1 MALALPFIGLTMLT
15 GYLLNKDESVISRK
29 NVATRTAV
37 IENDKPNGE
46 NIYSSNKANEADFA
60 TFYKSVQNYKD
71 AQDPAI
77 TGVLPPIFNTYS
89 ANGNTNVLTQNA
101 QSVPSINSEEMNK
114 INEMNRRADILN
126 DSSKPSVNNRPM
138 FNPVYSSLES
148 VSGPFNELQN
158 SEFVKDAPSNDV
170 NPLTG
175 LSYETQHEN
184 MTPFFG
190 SAIKQN
196 IEQMTNTSMLDL
208 YTGNNSTFQHK
219 KEIKPFYTLMKQDI
233 NGTPSITL
241 NTDMDRFIPS
251 NFKQN
256 EKPFYEKRIAAPI
269 SGTIDNDI
277 RVYGQS
283 VDELRVASKPKL
295 TYEARTVSGQFMN
308 VRGIQPQVNKNLV
321 DRYYVQT
328 PDMLL
333 KTTGAITGE
342 ATRDNFVIK
351 PTSREATSSET
362 YIGPSHSALQVKSI
376 QRAAL
381 INGNNNE
388 GNQINQDVENAQNN
402 NNGISKSLVQDPKRQ
417 SFKTDFIRNY
427 NTNERKDAN
436 YDYGK
441 TTYTPYITERSL
453 NGETNQFD
461 LNVNKQNKGQKVY
474 LQDDAK
480 STIKQTTLL
489 SDNSGHLKSFDK
501 GSISAIDAG
510 LQHWDAK
517 ATNKQALINNKYI
530 GGMKKDEGMGYSVAK
545 YIAKTTG
552 KEIISANSNY
562 TGNSSADAIKNTTI
576 YSTYSDPIKTRN
588 VTSVHYTG
596 SSAPVSRQDSASRH
610 NYTNAEISDRQEQLL
625 TNERPS
631 GPNVFQISS
640 GSDSQGQ
647 FKYTDKMKLKEEV
660 SYRKLQDIN
669 EFINPKLPHLTTP
682 VQNIGRTENKKEA
695 SSESE
700 NTRLEPFLIRN
711 QLKNNPFIID
721 GPNRI

>member
-1 MALALPFIGLTMLT
+1 
-15 GYLLNKDESVISRK
+15 
-29 NVATRTAV
+29 
-37 IENDKPNGE
+37 
-46 NIYSSNKANEADFA
+46 
-60 TFYKSVQNYKD
+60 
-71 AQDPAI
+71 
-77 TGVLPPIFNTYS
+77 
-89 ANGNTNVLTQNA
+89 
-101 QSVPSINSEEMNK
+101 
-114 INEMNRRADILN
+114 
-126 DSSKPSVNNRPM
+126 
-138 FNPVYSSLES
+138 
-148 VSGPFNELQN
+148 
-158 SEFVKDAPSNDV
+158 
-170 NPLTG
+170 
-175 LSYETQHEN
+175 
-184 MTPFFG
+184 
-190 SAIKQN
+190 
-196 IEQMTNTSMLDL
+196 
-208 YTGNNSTFQHK
+208 
-219 KEIKPFYTLMKQDI
+219 
-233 NGTPSITL
+233 
-241 NTDMDRFIPS
+241 
-251 NFKQN
+251 
-256 EKPFYEKRIAAPI
+256 
-269 SGTIDNDI
+269 
-277 RVYGQS
+277 
-283 VDELRVASKPKL
+283 
-295 TYEARTVSGQFMN
+295 
-308 VRGIQPQVNKNLV
+308 
-321 DRYYVQT
+321 
-328 PDMLL
+328 MLL

-342 ATRDNFVIK
+342 AARDNFFIK

-362 YIGPSHSALQVKSI
+362 YIGPSHSSSQVKSI

-381 INGNNNE
+381 INGNNNQD
-388 GNQINQDVENAQNN
+388 NVDVEGFVNTNN
-402 NNGISKSLVQDPKRQ
+402 SNSISQSLVQDPKRQ

-489 SDNSGHLKSFDK
+489 SDNSGHLKAFDK
-501 GSISAIDAG
+501 GSISAIDTG
-510 LQHWDAK
+510 LQHWEAK

-562 TGNSSADAIKNTTI
+562 TGNSSADAIKNATI
-576 YSTYSDPIKTRN
+576 YSTYNDPIKTRN

-596 SSAPVSRQDSASRH
+596 STAPVSRQDSASRH

-682 VQNIGRTENKKEA
+682 VQNIGRTENQKEA

-700 NTRLEPFLIRN
+700 NTRLEPLLIRN
-711 QLKNNPFIID
+711 QLKDNPFIID

>member
-1 MALALPFIGLTMLT
+1 MALALPFVGLTMLT

-89 ANGNTNVLTQNA
+89 ANGNTNVLTENI
-101 QSVPSINSEEMNK
+101 QSVHSINSEEMNK
-114 INEMNRRADILN
+114 INEINRRADVLN

-175 LSYETQHEN
+175 LSYETQHKN

-219 KEIKPFYTLMKQDI
+219 KEMKPFYTLMKQDI

-277 RVYGQS
+277 RAYGQS

-321 DRYYVQT
+321 NRYYDQT

-342 ATRDNFVIK
+342 ATRDNFFIK

-362 YIGPSHSALQVKSI
+362 YIGPSHSSLQVKSI
-376 QRAAL
+376 QRAVL
-381 INGNNNE
+381 INDNN
-388 GNQINQDVENAQNN
+388 NQDVEGFENAQNN

-441 TTYTPYITERSL
+441 TTYTPYITERAL

-461 LNVNKQNKGQKVY
+461 LNVNKQNKGQKIY
-474 LQDDAK
+474 LQDNAK
-480 STIKQTTLL
+480 STIKETTLL

-501 GSISAIDAG
+501 GSISAIDTG
-510 LQHWDAK
+510 LQQWDAK

-545 YIAKTTG
+545 YIAKTTE

-562 TGNSSADAIKNTTI
+562 TADAIKNATI

-640 GSDSQGQ
+640 GSDSQGK

-660 SYRKLQDIN
+660 SYRKLQDVN
-669 EFINPKLPHLTTP
+669 EFINPKLPQLTTP
-682 VQNIGRTENKKEA
+682 IQNIGLTENKKEA

-700 NTRLEPFLIRN
+700 NTRLEPILIRN

>member
-1 MALALPFIGLTMLT
+1 MALALPFVGLTMLT

-89 ANGNTNVLTQNA
+89 ANGNTNVLTENI
-101 QSVPSINSEEMNK
+101 QSVHSINSEEMNK
-114 INEMNRRADILN
+114 INEINRRADVLN

-175 LSYETQHEN
+175 LSYETQHKN

-219 KEIKPFYTLMKQDI
+219 KEMKPFYTLMKQDI

-277 RVYGQS
+277 RAYGQS

-321 DRYYVQT
+321 NRYYDQT

-342 ATRDNFVIK
+342 ATRDNFFIK

-362 YIGPSHSALQVKSI
+362 YIGPSHSSLQVKSI
-376 QRAAL
+376 QRAVL
-381 INGNNNE
+381 INDNN
-388 GNQINQDVENAQNN
+388 NQDVEGFENAQNN

-441 TTYTPYITERSL
+441 TTYTPYITERAL

-461 LNVNKQNKGQKVY
+461 LNVNKQNKGQKIY
-474 LQDDAK
+474 LQDNAK
-480 STIKQTTLL
+480 STIKETTLL

-501 GSISAIDAG
+501 GSISAIDTG
-510 LQHWDAK
+510 LQQWDAK

-545 YIAKTTG
+545 YIAKTTE

-562 TGNSSADAIKNTTI
+562 TGNSSADAIKNATI

-640 GSDSQGQ
+640 GSDSQGK

-660 SYRKLQDIN
+660 SYRKLQDVN
-669 EFINPKLPHLTTP
+669 EFINPKLPQLTTP
-682 VQNIGRTENKKEA
+682 IQNIGLTENKKEA

-700 NTRLEPFLIRN
+700 NTRLEPILIRN

>member
-1 MALALPFIGLTMLT
+1 MALALPFVGLTMLT

-89 ANGNTNVLTQNA
+89 ANGNTNVLTENI
-101 QSVPSINSEEMNK
+101 QSVHSINSEEMNK
-114 INEMNRRADILN
+114 INEINRRADVLN

-175 LSYETQHEN
+175 LSYETQHKN

-219 KEIKPFYTLMKQDI
+219 KEMKPFYTLMKQDI

-277 RVYGQS
+277 RAYGQS

-321 DRYYVQT
+321 NRYYDQT

-342 ATRDNFVIK
+342 ATRDNFFIK

-362 YIGPSHSALQVKSI
+362 YIGPSHSSLQVKSI
-376 QRAAL
+376 QRAVL
-381 INGNNNE
+381 INDNN
-388 GNQINQDVENAQNN
+388 NQDVEGFENAQNN

-461 LNVNKQNKGQKVY
+461 LNVNKQNKGQKIY
-474 LQDDAK
+474 LQDNAK
-480 STIKQTTLL
+480 STIKETTLL

-501 GSISAIDAG
+501 GSISAIDTG
-510 LQHWDAK
+510 LQQWDAK

-545 YIAKTTG
+545 YIAKTTE

-562 TGNSSADAIKNTTI
+562 TGNSSADAIKNATI

-640 GSDSQGQ
+640 GSDSQGK

-660 SYRKLQDIN
+660 SYRKLQDVN
-669 EFINPKLPHLTTP
+669 EFINPKLPQLTTP
-682 VQNIGRTENKKEA
+682 IQNIGLTENKKEA

-700 NTRLEPFLIRN
+700 NTRLEPILIRN